1 MTINRKYYL
10 NLTYRSKA
18 KFVRKRAILFIFQ
31 NELIHS
37 GIIILRDTI
46 ISFMEEKNIFRID
59 LIAQITSQEK
69 VIKVPTLKD
78 RKSALF

>member
-1 MTINRKYYL
+1 
-10 NLTYRSKA
+10 
-18 KFVRKRAILFIFQ
+18 
-31 NELIHS
+31 
-37 GIIILRDTI
+37 
-46 ISFMEEKNIFRID
+46 MEEKNIFRID